1 MKKFQETK
9 GELTFKELDTFLKDK
24 IGLES
29 IRTNNKA
36 QTPQVLYSEELS
48 NDWGKLKLK

>member
-9 GELTFKELDTFLKDK
+9 GELTFKELDIFLKDK

-36 QTPQVLYSEELS
+36 QTPQVLFSDEVKDKWV
-48 NDWGKLKLK
+48 N